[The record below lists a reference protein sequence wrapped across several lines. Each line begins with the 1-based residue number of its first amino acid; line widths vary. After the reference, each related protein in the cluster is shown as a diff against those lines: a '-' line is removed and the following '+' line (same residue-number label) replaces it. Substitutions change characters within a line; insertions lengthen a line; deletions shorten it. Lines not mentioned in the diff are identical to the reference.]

1 MMLKDYIKASQQK
14 MTEQISNFYTPSG
27 IQVYF
32 KDQMHDTSIDVERVV
47 ADLEKR
53 VPQHLT
59 DEVEMIIISH
69 FQEFEDRDINAF
81 YKDGALHISNI
92 QSDEEDI
99 LDDMI
104 HEAAHAAEEAYGY
117 EIYGDSKIKDEFLR
131 KRMHLYN
138 ILWKMGFKAP
148 KSIFLEIEYDQEF
161 DEFLF
166 KDVGYDT
173 MGEAITGLF
182 INAYA
187 ATSLREYFATGFT
200 DFYLQPNDHSFL
212 KKTSPAL
219 YEKLL
224 LLHNLDKIN

>member
-1 MMLKDYIKASQQK
+1 MLKGYIQNSQLK
-14 MTEQISNFYTPSG
+14 MMEQISNFYTPSG

-32 KDQMHDTSIDVERVV
+32 KDQMLGTPVDVEKVV
-47 ADLEKR
+47 AKFETV
-53 VPQHLT
+53 VPQHLI
-59 DEVEMIIISH
+59 DEVEMIIIGH
-69 FQEFEDRDINAF
+69 FDEFEERSINAF
-81 YKDGALHISNI
+81 YRDGALHISNV
-92 QSDEEDI
+92 QSDEQDL

-104 HEAAHAAEEAYGY
+104 HETAHACESAYGQ

-131 KRMHLYN
+131 KRLHLYN

-166 KDVGYDT
+166 KDVGYNT
-173 MGEAITGLF
+173 MGKAITGLF

-219 YEKLL
+219 YDKLA

>member
-53 VPQHLT
+53 VPRHLT
-59 DEVEMIIISH
+59 DEIEMIIIGH
-69 FQEFEDRDINAF
+69 FQEFEDRGINAF

-92 QSDEEDI
+92 QSDEKDI

-117 EIYGDSKIKDEFLR
+117 EIYGDSNIKDEFLR

-219 YEKLL
+219 YDKLA